1 MKDKVVLITGAS
13 GGMGRAIAQKFAV
26 DGAKIALN
34 DIAQAEEALKKLVEE
49 LNESFALISTHA
61 AEPQAKDEDE
71 TLVPSPCSFGKAF
84 VADVSKLEDVE
95 KMIQD
100 IQKEFGRLDVLVN
113 NAGICQDKTLAKM
126 KKEEWQRVID
136 IDLTGVF
143 NCTKAALPLIIANQ
157 GKIISISSLVGQRG
171 NFGQTNYAAAKA
183 GVIGFTKALAK
194 EVGRF
199 GVTVNAIAPGFIETR
214 LTENLPPE
222 VKETVKKFTP
232 LGRFGKPEEVASLV
246 AFLASEEANFITG
259 AVINIDGG
267 LPL

>member
-13 GGMGRAIAQKFAV
+13 GGMGRAIAQKFAE
-26 DGAKIALN
+26 DGANIALN
-34 DIAQAEEALKKLVEE
+34 DIGAAEENLKKTAEE
-49 LNESFALISTHA
+49 LGGRYFL
-61 AEPQAKDEDE
+61 
-71 TLVPSPCSFGKAF
+71 
-84 VADVSKLEDVE
+84 ADVSKLEEVE
-95 KMIQD
+95 KMIRD
-100 IQKEFGRLDVLVN
+100 IQKEFGRLDILVN

-126 KKEEWQRVID
+126 TKEEWQRVID

>member
-1 MKDKVVLITGAS
+1 MKDKVILITGS
-13 GGMGRAIAQKFAV
+13 SQGIGRAIALKFASL
-26 DGAKIALN
+26 GGKIALN
-34 DIAQAEEALKKLVEE
+34 DIPNQEENLKKVKEE
-49 LNESFALISTHA
+49 IEKLGS
-61 AEPQAKDEDE
+61 QAKYF
-71 TLVPSPCSFGKAF
+71 L
-84 VADVSKLEDVE
+84 ADVSKFEEVE
-95 KMIQD
+95 KMIGN

-113 NAGICQDKTLAKM
+113 NAGICQDRTLAKM
-126 KKEEWQRVID
+126 TKEEWQRVID

-183 GVIGFTKALAK
+183 GIIGFTKALAK

-214 LTENLPPE
+214 LTESVPQEIKQAVLRL
-222 VKETVKKFTP
+222 TS

-246 AFLASEEANFITG
+246 AFLASEEASFITG
-259 AVINIDGG
+259 TVVNIDGG
-267 LPL
+267 LAI

>member
-1 MKDKVVLITGAS
+1 MFENKVVLITGAS
-13 GGMGRAIAQKFAV
+13 GGMGRAIAQKFAEV
-26 DGAKIALN
+26 GAKVALN
-34 DIAQAEEALKKLVEE
+34 DIAPAEEALKKLVQE
-49 LNESFALISTHA
+49 LNESKALISTHA
-61 AEPQAKDEDE
+61 
-71 TLVPSPCSFGKAF
+71 FRAF
-84 VADVSKLEDVE
+84 VADVSKFEEVE

-100 IQKEFGRLDVLVN
+100 IQKEFGRLDILVN
-113 NAGICQDKTLAKM
+113 NAGITQDRTLAKM
-126 KKEEWQRVID
+126 TKEEWQKVID

-143 NCTKAALPLIIANQ
+143 NCSKAALPLIIANQ
-157 GKIISISSLVGQRG
+157 GKIVNISSLVGQRG
-171 NFGQTNYAAAKA
+171 NFGQVNYAAAKA
-183 GVIGFTKALAK
+183 GIIGFTKALTK

-222 VKETVKKFTP
+222 LKETIKKFTP

-246 AFLASEEANFITG
+246 VFLASEEANFITG

>member
-13 GGMGRAIAQKFAV
+13 GGIGKAIAQKFAAAE
-26 DGAKIALN
+26 AKLALN
-34 DIAQAEEALKKLVEE
+34 DIAQAEEALKALSQE
-49 LNESFALISTHA
+49 LG
-61 AEPQAKDEDE
+61 
-71 TLVPSPCSFGKAF
+71 GKYF
-84 VADVSKLEDVE
+84 LADVSKLEEME
-95 KMIQD
+95 KMVQE
-100 IQKEFGRLDVLVN
+100 IQKEFGRLDILVN
-113 NAGICQDKTLAKM
+113 NAGITQDRTLAKM
-126 KKEEWQRVID
+126 TKEEWQKVID

-143 NCTKAALPLIIANQ
+143 NCSKAALPLIIANQ

-183 GVIGFTKALAK
+183 GIIGFTKALAK

-232 LGRFGKPEEVASLV
+232 LGRFGKPEEVANLV
-246 AFLASEEANFITG
+246 FFLASEEANFITG
-259 AVINIDGG
+259 AVVNIDGG

>member
-13 GGMGRAIAQKFAV
+13 GGMGRAIAQKFAE
-26 DGAKIALN
+26 DGANIALN
-34 DIAQAEEALKKLVEE
+34 DIGAAEENLKKTAKE
-49 LNESFALISTHA
+49 LGGNPA
-61 AEPQAKDEDE
+61 PE
-71 TLVPSPCSFGKAF
+71 TSSRYGARYFL
-84 VADVSKLEDVE
+84 ADVSKLEEVE
-95 KMIQD
+95 KMIRD
-100 IQKEFGRLDVLVN
+100 IQKEFGRLDILVN

-126 KKEEWQRVID
+126 TKEEWQRVID
-136 IDLTGVF
+136 VDLTGVF

-183 GVIGFTKALAK
+183 GIIGFTKALAK

-222 VKETVKKFTP
+222 IKETVRKFTP
-232 LGRFGKPEEVASLV
+232 LGRFGKPEEVANLV
-246 AFLASEEANFITG
+246 FFLASKEASFITG
-259 AVINIDGG
+259 TVINIDGG
-267 LPL
+267 MPL